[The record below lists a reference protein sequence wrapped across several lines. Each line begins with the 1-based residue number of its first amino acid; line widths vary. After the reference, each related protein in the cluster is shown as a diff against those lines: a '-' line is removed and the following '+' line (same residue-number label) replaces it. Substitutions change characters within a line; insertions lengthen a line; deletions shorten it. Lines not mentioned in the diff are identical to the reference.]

1 MYNSQKKN
9 LQTVKHLFLKEL
21 ALELRR
27 KSVISGLMLY
37 LFSTAFISYLTFSL
51 RQNQITPLVWSA
63 LFWITI
69 LFTTI
74 NTIAKSFIGEK
85 RGRDIYYFSIASPE
99 AIIISKII
107 YNFLLTVILS
117 FTGFLLFVLLLKNP
131 IADLGLFCLTITL
144 AALGFSTSLTLLSG
158 IAAKANNSH
167 ILMAVLSFPIVISV
181 LLITVKVTKNC
192 IDGLDRSVSTNDLI
206 TLLAINCVVTAASY
220 LLFPYIWRS

>member
-1 MYNSQKKN
+1 MLGSQKKN
-9 LQTVKHLFLKEL
+9 LQTLKHLFLKEL
-21 ALELRR
+21 TLELRR
-27 KSVISGLMLY
+27 KSVISGLLLY
-37 LFSTAFISYLTFSL
+37 LFSTTFICYLTFSL
-51 RQNQITPLVWSA
+51 RQNQITALVWSA

-85 RGRDIYYFSIASPE
+85 KGRDIYYFSIASPE
-99 AIIISKII
+99 AIITSKII

-117 FTGFLLFVLLLKNP
+117 FTGFLLFTILLKNP
-131 IADLGLFCLTITL
+131 IADLALFCLTIGL
-144 AALGFSTSLTLLSG
+144 ASMGFAASLTLLSG

-181 LLITVKVTKNC
+181 LLITIKVTKNC

-206 TLLAINCVVTAASY
+206 TLMAINCVVTAASY